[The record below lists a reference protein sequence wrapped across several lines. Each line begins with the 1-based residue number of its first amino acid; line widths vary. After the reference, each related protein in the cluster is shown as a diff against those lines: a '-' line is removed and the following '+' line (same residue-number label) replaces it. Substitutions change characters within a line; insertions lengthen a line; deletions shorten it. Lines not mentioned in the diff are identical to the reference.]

1 LAEKNF
7 FFSFY
12 ECSTTENVG
21 LMTQLTTLMVVDGD
35 YEGFPVALLWL
46 KLQTENI
53 FRKNFACL
61 KEQVPDFYVSTLLS
75 TLRWLL

>member
-1 LAEKNF
+1 MQHNR
-7 FFSFY
+7 
-12 ECSTTENVG
+12 ECRTHDTNPYQI
-21 LMTQLTTLMVVDGD
+21 QLTTLMVVDGD

>member
-1 LAEKNF
+1 MKHNR
-7 FFSFY
+7 
-12 ECSTTENVG
+12 ECWTHDTNPYQI
-21 LMTQLTTLMVVDGD
+21 QLTTLMVVDGD

-53 FRKNFACL
+53 FRKKFACL

-75 TLRWLL
+75 SLRWLL

>member
-1 LAEKNF
+1 
-7 FFSFY
+7 
-12 ECSTTENVG
+12 
-21 LMTQLTTLMVVDGD
+21 MVVDGD

-53 FRKNFACL
+53 FRKKFACL